1 MVAAAKTDDSGGLN
15 VAGGAE
21 VDTLNATSSLTT
33 PEGNID
39 ELTSTTGNI
48 TTVNSDQ
55 ANFTNRIKI
64 GDVVVRYDA
73 VAKAIIFETDV

>member
-1 MVAAAKTDDSGGLN
+1 MLFRST
-15 VAGGAE
+15 
-21 VDTLNATSSLTT
+21 TSLTT
-33 PEGNID
+33 PLGNITT
-39 ELTSTTGNI
+39 LKSTIGNI

-64 GDVVVRYDA
+64 GDVVVRYDV